1 MLINPMKSVCVNK
14 SLMRILPKKSILQLA
29 VAAAVLTFTQIPV
42 GASNW
47 SFDSGSNLGIVRPF
61 GADFSKLLAS
71 VPKDRVNSEHKV
83 KAIKAIELV
92 SQGRLEEGSSQMNAA
107 LQLDPTNSYLQFFN
121 AFVYH
126 LMAQNGDAQML
137 DLAEQ
142 GYGLSIKFDQ
152 SNWIA
157 HYFLGLLH
165 FEKRNYRA
173 AKKELAE
180 VLLFRED
187 DEEVL
192 FRMVAASYYSGDPVT
207 AAVCIDRLRRLNHND
222 PQILRLSAIIYA
234 ALGRPNEAQDSL
246 LLYQATNPDPD
257 EFKRTKERV
266 RHWAVVRGES
276 KAQEGSTVLM
286 KGTAPL
292 STPRFIKTQMPA
304 DANGVVAGGVVAP
317 IGDIPPDGDGGRPGA
332 GADVAQNISAV
343 PVAAAP
349 DVQNSASLPPTVVP
363 PTPVSA
369 ASSVQNSASLP
380 PAVVPPTN
388 AMAATN
394 DVPSGIKIPNDQR
407 MVLVDVVIM
416 KTEDTLG
423 TRKGV
428 NLLSA
433 LTLQFGTKDGT
444 AGFSKT
450 FTSTETGGSSNE
462 SSVLTRAINIP
473 ALTYSLNIA
482 NSNSNLNEV
491 LARPTLA
498 ALHGVKSEF
507 FSGSQL
513 SAAVVSSGTSG
524 GNPVAIEKEIGV
536 KLAITPTFMDGGK
549 IKLVVDAQRTYL
561 KAPSPDVQFTYKIDM
576 SKIMVNANVVM
587 NFGETLVLGGLSEK
601 EVSRVRDGVPGL
613 QSIPGVQYL
622 FSNQNTSDFQRSVL
636 MLITPRMPQYT
647 YRSDEIIASE
657 GEMGDDSASM
667 KELRARYGDWF
678 KPYPNMASVFN
689 HLNVSSIYR
698 EFRTGDVTLE
708 KWDRQETALDRL
720 KMALNFLVY

>member
-1 MLINPMKSVCVNK
+1 MPIS
-14 SLMRILPKKSILQLA
+14 PKKSVLQLA
-29 VAAAVLTFTQIPV
+29 VATAVLVFAQIP
-42 GASNW
+42 GNAANW
-47 SFDSGSNLGIVRPF
+47 SSDSDFSLESNLGAARPF
-61 GADFSKLLAS
+61 GVDFAKLLAS
-71 VPKDRVNSEHKV
+71 VPKERINSEHKI
-83 KAIKAIELV
+83 KAIKAIELI
-92 SQGRLEEGSSQMNAA
+92 SKGRLDEGSSQMNAA

-121 AFVYH
+121 AFIYH
-126 LMAQNGDAQML
+126 LMAQSGDAQML

-142 GYGLSIKFDQ
+142 GYNLSIKFDR
-152 SNWIA
+152 SNWIS

-173 AKKELAE
+173 AKQELAE

-234 ALGRPNEAQDSL
+234 ALGRPDEAKNSL
-246 LLYQATNPDPD
+246 ALYQATSPNPD
-257 EFKRTKERV
+257 ELKRTKERV
-266 RHWAVVRGES
+266 QHWAVVRRES
-276 KAQEGSTVLM
+276 KSQENSMLPMTGQAS
-286 KGTAPL
+286 L
-292 STPRFIKTQMPA
+292 SAPRFIKTQMPVDPNSVA
-304 DANGVVAGGVVAP
+304 VGNNTAPNGDAP
-317 IGDIPPDGDGGRPGA
+317 PPDGSVTP
-332 GADVAQNISAV
+332 ADASSA
-343 PVAAAP
+343 PVAAP
-349 DVQNSASLPPTVVP
+349 SMP
-363 PTPVSA
+363 
-369 ASSVQNSASLP
+369 P
-380 PAVVPPTN
+380 PAPLSPASVLPNNVM
-388 AMAATN
+388 AMAPT
-394 DVPSGIKIPNDQR
+394 DVASYGSKIPNDQR

-428 NLLSA
+428 NLLNA
-433 LTLQFGTKDGT
+433 LTLQFGTKDGSP
-444 AGFSKT
+444 GFSKN
-450 FTSTETGGSSNE
+450 FTATTTGDSTSDSSI
-462 SSVLTRAINIP
+462 LTRAINIP

-513 SAAVVSSGTSG
+513 SAAVVSSGSAG

-536 KLAITPTFMDGGK
+536 KLGITPTFMDGGK

-561 KAPSPDVQFTYKIDM
+561 KAPSSDVQFTYKIDM

-636 MLITPRMPQYT
+636 MLITPRLPQYT
-647 YRSDEIIASE
+647 YRSDEVIASE
-657 GEMGDDSASM
+657 GNIGDDSASM

-720 KMALNFLVY
+720 KMAFNFLIY